1 MKTFYRVV
9 IFIIMIFVIIVCTG
23 SLKGQSW
30 YKVNS
35 GSVRELSAIC
45 FPTANTGYI
54 AGYLAVLKTV
64 DGGNT
69 WLDIT
74 PQLNNYTNSVFF
86 NNADTG
92 YLCEGVNN
100 GHGDI
105 VKTVDGGQ
113 TWTLSGS
120 VPNADLNFITFVS
133 SQTGYVIGEDAG
145 TGLGLIYK
153 TTNAGGS
160 WTNVSPPGD
169 IAESPTYGCFLNA
182 DTGYACGFGSVVK
195 TTDGGAT
202 WTASM
207 VGYQYSLE
215 CICFPDPDT
224 GYVAGYNTS
233 THKSAILKTTDGGTT
248 WMDMGLTNWDR
259 FLWSVWFADGHTG
272 YTVGWNMLILK
283 TTDGGL
289 TWVQHNVA
297 NSDTTAELYGTCF
310 SDINHGWAVG
320 TSGVLV
326 ETGSNLGIN
335 QLKSTAGNISIY
347 PDPARVNIYLHN
359 LKAGEGF
366 SYDILD
372 LTGNILEQGRVY
384 NQNRGID
391 VSELTSGIYFLRVE
405 NEGSARTMKFVKL

>member
-9 IFIIMIFVIIVCTG
+9 IFIIMIFLIVVCSN
-23 SLKGQSW
+23 SLKSQSW

-35 GSVRELSAIC
+35 GSVRDLSAIC

-54 AGYLAVLKTV
+54 AGFLAVLKTV
-64 DGGNT
+64 DGGST

-74 PQLNNYTNSVFF
+74 PQLNNFANSVFF

-92 YLCEGVNN
+92 YLCEYDNN

-105 VKTVDGGQ
+105 VKTTDGGQ

-120 VPNADLNFITFVS
+120 IPNGDLNLITFVS
-133 SQTGYVIGEDAG
+133 SQTGYVIGTDAG
-145 TGLGLIYK
+145 TDLGLIYK
-153 TTNAGGS
+153 TNNAGSS
-160 WTNVSPPGD
+160 WVNISPPGD
-169 IAESPTYGCFLNA
+169 IAEDLEYGCFLNA

-195 TTDGGAT
+195 TTDGGVT

-215 CICFPDPDT
+215 CIYFPDPDT
-224 GYVAGYNTS
+224 GYCAGYNTS
-233 THKSAILKTTDGGTT
+233 TNKSAILKTVDGGTT
-248 WMDMGLTNWDR
+248 WTDMGLTNWDR
-259 FLWSVWFADGHTG
+259 YLWSVWFADGHTG
-272 YTVGWNMLILK
+272 YTVGRNMLILK
-283 TTDGGL
+283 TTDGGS
-289 TWVQHNVA
+289 TWIQQSVA
-297 NSDTTAELYGTCF
+297 NTDTTAGLNGTCF

-320 TSGVLV
+320 TDGMLV
-326 ETGSNLGIN
+326 ETGSDAGIN
-335 QLKSTAGNISIY
+335 QLKSNAGMISIY
-347 PDPARVNIYLHN
+347 PDPARVNIYLRN

-372 LTGNILEQGRVY
+372 LTGNILIQGTAY

-391 VSELTSGIYFLRVE
+391 VSELTTGIYFLRVE
-405 NEGSARTMKFVKL
+405 NGGTARTMKFVKL